1 MDIEKLLKKRDFL
14 NSKLDKIDKNLLE
27 NYKLD
32 FIIGYTH
39 NSTAIEGNTL
49 SLIETK
55 MLIEDKISV
64 GGKSLREIYEVVN
77 HEKAYRYVEEC
88 IAECKTLNEEIIK
101 NIHQILNENIFIG
114 GIYRNEV
121 ARITGAS
128 FTPPVGTDMFIQ
140 IKNFYA
146 DLTFKPELLNPIEL
160 AAWVHAEF
168 VRVHPFPDGNGRT
181 SRLIMNYILME
192 NDFPPISVSVEE
204 RFNYYTALDKYGH
217 YGDISEFEKLV
228 ANLVNKRLDE
238 YISLIPE
245 KELNLNEDKTK
256 KTEIDL

>member
-1 MDIEKLLKKRDFL
+1 MNIEKLLNKRNFL
-14 NSKLDKIDKNLLE
+14 NSKMDKIDKNLLE
-27 NYKLD
+27 KYKLD

-64 GGKSLREIYEVVN
+64 GGKKLREIYEVVN
-77 HEKAYRYVEEC
+77 HEKAYRYIEEC
-88 IAECKTLNEEIIK
+88 IADGKVLNEEIIK
-101 NIHQILNENIFIG
+101 NIHQILNENIFVG
-114 GIYRNEV
+114 GVYRNAV

-128 FTPPVGTDMFIQ
+128 FTPPIGTDMFIQ

-146 DLTFKPELLNPIEL
+146 DLTFKPDLLNPIEL

-168 VRVHPFPDGNGRT
+168 VRIHPFPDGNGRT

-204 RFNYYTALDKYGH
+204 RFNYYDALDKYGH
-217 YGDISEFEKLV
+217 YGDIAGFEKLV
-228 ANLVNKRLDE
+228 ENLVDKRLDE
-238 YISLIPE
+238 YISLIP
-245 KELNLNEDKTK
+245 KKDLNLSEAKKKNNEM
-256 KTEIDL
+256 DL